1 MRGVTKQVP
10 ELIRRFAA
18 RYSLLVLL
26 DGLAVLASYGL
37 ALLLRFEWKVP
48 PFFLEQFLDTV
59 WVLIMAYWAMNV
71 AWGLYGQLWQYAS
84 AQEVTNILGSAI
96 FTTAGIF
103 FVDLLWPA
111 PSRFP
116 LSVVLMGGILTT
128 GAFTL
133 VRYRQRLFISALSRL
148 EEVVGSPDRRRVIIV
163 GAGEAGQLLALQLQ
177 HPDHRRKFELV
188 GFADD
193 DQRKQGLRSHGLAVL
208 GRREEIPRLTRQR
221 RVDTIIIAIHRIS
234 GPDFREILSICQ
246 QTTAQV
252 KVLPDVLALF
262 EQPIIRPNGA
272 GSFLPIRDVEPRDLL
287 GRREITVDEEACRV
301 LIRDKVVLVTGACGS
316 IGSELCHQII
326 RFRPSKLLMVDNNE
340 TGLYDM
346 QPNLKGSI
354 GDRVVCVIADV
365 TDKDKM
371 EAIIANERPQIIFHA
386 AAYKHVPLMEAHPE
400 EAVRVNVGGTRLLCR
415 LAQHYR
421 VERFVLISTDKAVH
435 PSSVMGLSKR
445 IGELLILGMD
455 PSSDSRFTAVRFGNV
470 LGSRGSVVLTFARQI
485 AEGGPVTVTDE
496 RMSRYFMTPLEAV
509 SLIIQAATLTRGS
522 DIFLLDM
529 GQEIKIVDLA
539 QRMVQLQG
547 WRPGSDIQIVCT
559 GARPGEKL
567 REELYY
573 DGVEKREPTVY
584 PGIYRLTTHN
594 QGVIEDTRASIFTGS
609 PPADILQVKVDHL
622 LRMARTCQKDEIAD
636 QMGQIVSTFDR
647 SLSIPMPDQ
656 TPMLEPG

>member
-1 MRGVTKQVP
+1 
-10 ELIRRFAA
+10 
-18 RYSLLVLL
+18 
-26 DGLAVLASYGL
+26 
-37 ALLLRFEWKVP
+37 
-48 PFFLEQFLDTV
+48 
-59 WVLIMAYWAMNV
+59 
-71 AWGLYGQLWQYAS
+71 
-84 AQEVTNILGSAI
+84 
-96 FTTAGIF
+96 
-103 FVDLLWPA
+103 
-111 PSRFP
+111 
-116 LSVVLMGGILTT
+116 
-128 GAFTL
+128 
-133 VRYRQRLFISALSRL
+133 
-148 EEVVGSPDRRRVIIV
+148 
-163 GAGEAGQLLALQLQ
+163 
-177 HPDHRRKFELV
+177 
-188 GFADD
+188 
-193 DQRKQGLRSHGLAVL
+193 
-208 GRREEIPRLTRQR
+208 
-221 RVDTIIIAIHRIS
+221 
-234 GPDFREILSICQ
+234 
-246 QTTAQV
+246 
-252 KVLPDVLALF
+252 
-262 EQPIIRPNGA
+262 
-272 GSFLPIRDVEPRDLL
+272 
-287 GRREITVDEEACRV
+287 
-301 LIRDKVVLVTGACGS
+301 
-316 IGSELCHQII
+316 
-326 RFRPSKLLMVDNNE
+326 
-340 TGLYDM
+340 
-346 QPNLKGSI
+346 
-354 GDRVVCVIADV
+354 
-365 TDKDKM
+365 
-371 EAIIANERPQIIFHA
+371 
-386 AAYKHVPLMEAHPE
+386 
-400 EAVRVNVGGTRLLCR
+400 
-415 LAQHYR
+415 
-421 VERFVLISTDKAVH
+421 
-435 PSSVMGLSKR
+435 MGLSKR